1 VTNACLD
8 SSREY
13 WISISRFFRLVIGF
27 VFYAMFFDSHLMAIS
42 ICVSCSG
49 RDIWSEWCSS
59 NACSWWE
66 VQIVYLHFLTKFRVK
81 TYLFQHAYLSQM
93 PSELCW
99 GETAYVDVLIHWLTD
114 WIIDFLFDCIKMVD
128 AHFKYVFLK
137 TVSFGELF
145 IQLQSVFFVL

>member
-1 VTNACLD
+1 
-8 SSREY
+8 
-13 WISISRFFRLVIGF
+13 
-27 VFYAMFFDSHLMAIS
+27 
-42 ICVSCSG
+42 
-49 RDIWSEWCSS
+49 
-59 NACSWWE
+59 
-66 VQIVYLHFLTKFRVK
+66 
-81 TYLFQHAYLSQM
+81 M

-99 GETAYVDVLIHWLTD
+99 RETAYVNVLIHWLTD